1 MNNCPIC
8 SNDLLRHIG
17 HGDIYWFCPHCWQE
31 IPNLESLTKKRLE
44 VRSLESHLGYQ
55 QEAIPCSA

>member
-17 HGDIYWFCPHCWQE
+17 HGVIYWFCPHCWQE
-31 IPNLESLTKKRLE
+31 LPNLESLEAKRSKM
-44 VRSLESHLGYQ
+44 RSPEALVSER
-55 QEAIPCSA
+55 EIAIPHSA